1 MNEGVFYHIYNR
13 GNNRER
19 IFFEEENYHYFLQ
32 QYQKYLSDHVENYA
46 YCLMPNHF
54 HFVVY
59 IKPSETQASKVLET
73 FEVSSPK
80 KLTPL
85 EKAFRDFFIS
95 YAKSINKRYERTGS
109 LFQYKFKRKPITSNS
124 YLMRLIM
131 YIHANPVDARLC
143 SDFQDWRFSS
153 YNAILGDMPTEIK
166 RDEVMELFGARKDFI
181 AWHKEYSAEKL
192 LEDEEF
198 AKLVAW

>member
-1 MNEGVFYHIYNR
+1 MNEGVSYHIYNR
-13 GNNRER
+13 GNNREK

-32 QYQKYLSDHVENYA
+32 QHQKYLSNYVDTYA

-54 HFVVY
+54 HFALR
-59 IKPSETQASKVLET
+59 IKETSKVLET
-73 FEVSSPK
+73 FEVSKSK

-109 LFQYKFKRKPITSNS
+109 LFQYKFKRKPVTNAD

-131 YIHANPVDARLC
+131 YIHANPVDAKLC
-143 SDFQDWRFSS
+143 SDFEDWRFSS
-153 YNAILGDMPTEIK
+153 YNAVLGDMPTEIK
-166 RDEVMELFGARKDFI
+166 RHEVLELFDGRKNFI
-181 AWHKEYSAEKL
+181 AWHKEYSAEKVL
-192 LEDEEF
+192 ADEEF
-198 AKLVAW
+198 AKLVSW

>member
-13 GNNRER
+13 GNNRGK
-19 IFFEEENYHYFLQ
+19 IFFEEENHYYFLK
-32 QYQKYLSDHVENYA
+32 QYQKYLSEHVDTYA

-54 HFVVY
+54 HFAIY
-59 IKPSETQASKVLET
+59 ITPSETQTSKVSET
-73 FEVSSPK
+73 FEVSPRK

-95 YAKSINKRYERTGS
+95 YAKSINKRYDRTGS
-109 LFQYKFKRKPITSNS
+109 LFQYKFKRKPIKNNA

-131 YIHANPVDARLC
+131 YIHGNPVEAKLC
-143 SDFQDWRFSS
+143 STFREWSFSS
-153 YNAILGDMPTEIK
+153 YNAVLGDTPTDIR
-166 RDEVMELFGARKDFI
+166 RDEVLEIFGGKEDFI
-181 AWHKEYSAEKL
+181 AWHKEYSADKL
-192 LEDEEF
+192 LADEDF

>member
-13 GNNRER
+13 GNNREK

-32 QYQKYLSDHVENYA
+32 QYQKYLSDYVETYA

-54 HFVVY
+54 HFAIH
-59 IKPSETQASKVLET
+59 IKETSKVSKT
-73 FEVSSPK
+73 FEVSSRK

-109 LFQYKFKRKPITSNS
+109 LFQYKFKRKPITNNA

-131 YIHANPVDARLC
+131 YIHANPVDAKLC

-166 RDEVMELFGARKDFI
+166 RAEVLELFGERKDFI
-181 AWHKEYSAEKL
+181 DWHKDYSTEKS
-192 LEDEEF
+192 LEDKDF
-198 AKLVAW
+198 AELVAW